1 MSKYALIE
9 NTQVVAI
16 IFNTEILDSNT
27 NYVELSESQYETLG
41 NNFMDFK
48 YIENNFVYSPPINEI
63 TVEPIE
69 ENEL

>member
-16 IFNTEILDSNT
+16 IFNEEILDSNS
-27 NYVELSESQYETLG
+27 NYVELNESQYETLG
-41 NNFMDFK
+41 DNFMDFK

-63 TVEPIE
+63 TVEPTE
-69 ENEL
+69 EAEL

>member
-9 NTQVVAI
+9 NNRVMGI
-16 IFNTEILDSNT
+16 IFNEEILDPNL
-27 NYVELSESQYETLG
+27 NYVELTESQYEILG
-41 NNFMDFK
+41 NTFMDFE

-69 ENEL
+69 EDEL